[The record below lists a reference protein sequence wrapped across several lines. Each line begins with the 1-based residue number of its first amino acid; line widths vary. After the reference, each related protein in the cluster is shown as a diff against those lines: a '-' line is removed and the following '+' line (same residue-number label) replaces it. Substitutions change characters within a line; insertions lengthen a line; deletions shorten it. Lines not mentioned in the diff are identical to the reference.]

1 MFISS
6 KLQYFLTVTQH
17 TTMTWNIVWRQ
28 PHKKKYGYL
37 KKSHREYGKVRT
49 EEIYIGPEDVATKI
63 LADLAFKELIDE
75 ENITYSGEMILEK
88 ITDSLNFEKI
98 LTGYTND
105 EQAARALKN
114 VIILMTLWGESKRRL
129 FMIRLNK
136 SIFRNSTD
144 LKYLEEVY
152 EFMDM
157 VCKNLGDIL
166 YDLIKIAVE
175 RYSIDLT
182 YLIVDATRFK
192 VYKDCETGLIRFGYS
207 AQKRR
212 DLPQVNI
219 VLGVNNQQIPFFVS
233 AHPGNTSDVRMF
245 SDFLKTLR
253 SKYQILDKKVD
264 NKIII
269 MDQGNVNED
278 TIKYLRWLVRYGFHF
293 ITLVRSSSISRFAK
307 GIAKSEMELLYTK
320 EITKNKETKIYGT
333 LISAKVYKRVSRVL
347 VCYNPDIERSKNG
360 GLNRRINLIKEG
372 VKSVNK
378 KNRSLD
384 DKCSDIKSLIGKYNL
399 KRAMK
404 AVKNDVQNEIELEV
418 DESDLGDRREKF
430 GFFALFTNC
439 DLAPAEMLKI
449 YKSRDLVEK
458 GFEELNT
465 DFSVC
470 PIRHSKDRR
479 IKTHMIFT
487 IYGYFL
493 ISILRAI
500 LKGNGMDYSFRELL
514 YTIQSGRAVV
524 GYYEHE
530 IFKDKRLYVNRPTKM
545 SDELAEIF
553 RILKIGVLRYDL
565 KLEPYTYSLE

>member
-1 MFISS
+1 MA
-6 KLQYFLTVTQH
+6 
-17 TTMTWNIVWRQ
+17 WNIVWRQ

-37 KKSHREYGKVRT
+37 KKSRREYGKVRT

-63 LADLAFKELIDE
+63 LADLAFKELICE
-75 ENITYSGEMILEK
+75 ENITYSGETILGK
-88 ITDSLNFEKI
+88 IADSLKFEEI

-105 EQAARALKN
+105 EQAARVLKN
-114 VIILMTLWGESKRRL
+114 VIILMTLWGESERRL

-152 EFMDM
+152 EFIDL

-192 VYKDCETGLIRFGYS
+192 VCKDCETGLIRFGYS

-219 VLGVNNQQIPFFVS
+219 VIGGNNQQIPFFVS
-233 AHPGNTSDVRMF
+233 AHPGNTSDVGMF

-269 MDQGNVNED
+269 MDQGDVNED

-333 LISAKVYKRVSRVL
+333 LISAKVYNRVSRVL
-347 VCYNPDIERSKNG
+347 VCYNPDIERSKND
-360 GLNRRINLIKEG
+360 GLNRRIDLIKEG

-399 KRAMK
+399 KRAIK
-404 AVKNDVQNEIELEV
+404 IFKNDVQNEIELEV

-430 GFFALFTNC
+430 GFFALFTHC

-470 PIRHSKDRR
+470 PIRYSNDRR
-479 IKTHMIFT
+479 IKTHTIFT

-500 LKGNGMDYSFRELL
+500 LESNGMDYSFRELL
-514 YTIQSGRAVV
+514 YTIQSGRAVI

-545 SDELAEIF
+545 SAELAEIF

-565 KLEPYTYSLE
+565 KLEPYTYSLD